1 MLFNIKK
8 AFFAICVLT
17 ITIFIISCKSKAD
30 SEPIVPIEEGVQPF
44 ENEEFVTFYNIF
56 SSDSVFQLEHI
67 TFPLEG
73 TRPQQDSL
81 DIVPADFRWTLD
93 TWKIHRPF
101 DDGNKSFVREIVNGP
116 GGVIIEYISDVSG
129 QYTMERRFAKL
140 SAGWHLI
147 YYKKMGKY

>member
-1 MLFNIKK
+1 MQFNNKLIFLFATVFI
-8 AFFAICVLT
+8 VLVM
-17 ITIFIISCKSKAD
+17 FSSCKSKAD
-30 SEPIVPIEEGVQPF
+30 TEPVVNEEGPQPF
-44 ENEEFVTFYNIF
+44 ENEEFVTFYNTF

-73 TRPQQDSL
+73 TRPKTDSL
-81 DIVPADFRWTLD
+81 DIVPPDFKWTPE
-93 TWKIHRPF
+93 TWKIHKPF

-140 SAGWHLI
+140 SSGWHLI
-147 YYKKMGKY
+147 YYRKMGKY